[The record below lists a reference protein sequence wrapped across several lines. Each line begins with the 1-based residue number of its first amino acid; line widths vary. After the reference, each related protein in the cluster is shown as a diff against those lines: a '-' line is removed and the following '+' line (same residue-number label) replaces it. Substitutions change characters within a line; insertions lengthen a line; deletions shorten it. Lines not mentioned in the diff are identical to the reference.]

1 MICTPAGQRS
11 LVKKDASLCDRLNDI
26 GNFCT
31 ANGLEHIGTC
41 TLCKG
46 LRQGLVIIKRSQD
59 NRANLGICLPQRF
72 HDVDARSIG
81 KLEVD
86 QNHIG
91 ADQLGTAQSILN
103 CPGLCNHFK
112 VICTIDNL
120 CNPATNNLMII
131 NDHDSDRGLQRGIV
145 FSHVFL
151 LLHRRAS
158 HR

>member
-11 LVKKDASLCDRLNDI
+11 FIKKDAPLCDCLDDI

-31 ANGLEHIGTC
+31 ANGLEHVGTRA
-41 TLCKG
+41 LCKR
-46 LRQGLVIIKRSQD
+46 LCQGLVIIKRGQD
-59 NRANLGICLPQRF
+59 DWANLGVCLPQRF
-72 HDVDARSIG
+72 HDVDARSVG
-81 KLEVD
+81 KLEVH

-91 ADQLGTAQSILN
+91 ADQLRTAQCILN
-103 CPGLCNHFK
+103 CPGLCDHLK
-112 VICTIDNL
+112 VICAIDNL
-120 CNPATNNLMII
+120 CNSSTNDLMII

-151 LLHRRAS
+151 LVHRRAS